1 MVVKTRLLFIVVFGV
16 LLAVPGGLA
25 QTDDSAKIAT
35 QISPSLINVVA
46 LNKNKEEI
54 GRGTAVA
61 ITKDIAVTS
70 YHLVSMAAN
79 CIGFNAKKK
88 SVDINGILTVNKAL
102 DLALVRYDGKVTPLT
117 LGGFEAAAAGKKF
130 YAVGSN
136 ESGDFVVSSG
146 EVRNVYDLGANA
158 KAADT
163 ALSIPEQYTGGAA
176 VDEAG
181 KVFGIVQILDRRLRF
196 IVVGSAVAAMPT
208 TGKET
213 PWKTWMQ
220 EDYMEGVD
228 SAWLCGRLYAW
239 ANDAYSAQRNLE
251 KVTKAQPENLEA
263 WKLLAKG
270 YDTQRDY
277 QSAIDAYKKIT
288 DLDPQNAG
296 AFYGL
301 GQILTRMQRS
311 ADAVA
316 ALEKAIALDPEKKE
330 INFALGNAYEDA
342 HEFQKAGDA
351 YEKYLAS
358 NPANSG
364 LAYQRLGMSRL
375 NANQFDRAAAALED
389 ARKALPDNQNIAY
402 NLAQAYQKAKNLEK
416 AEEVYKNLI
425 QLSPKDAVN
434 YNTYILN
441 MYIEV
446 GQWAKAI
453 EPAQKLVELKP
464 GDEQSLYNLGYMQQQ
479 LQKYPD
485 AIETYKK
492 AVAVK
497 PDYQRAW
504 FQIGWC
510 YYTLKNYK
518 ETIPVM
524 QKDVALAPDDV
535 YGWLYLGMSYMQLK
549 DFNKALD
556 PMKKAV
562 DVEPGNAN
570 ALFNLGVIYLNLKD
584 RYSAQDIVKKL
595 QLIDATLAAK
605 LKSYIK

>member
-1 MVVKTRLLFIVVFGV
+1 MIAKTRVLFIVVFG
-16 LLAVPGGLA
+16 LMLAVPSGLA
-25 QTDDSAKIAT
+25 QTDDSAKVAA

-70 YHLVSMAAN
+70 YHLVSMAVN
-79 CIGFNAKKK
+79 CAGFNAKKK

-102 DLALVRYDGKVTPLT
+102 DLALIRYNGKVTPLT
-117 LGGFEAAAAGKKF
+117 LGGFEAVAAGKKF

-146 EVRNVYDLGANA
+146 EVRNVYDLGPNA

-163 ALSIPEQYTGGAA
+163 ALSIPEQVTGGAA

-196 IVVGSAVAAMPT
+196 IVAGSAVAAMPT

-213 PWKTWMQ
+213 SWKTWMQ
-220 EDYMEGVD
+220 EDYVEGVD
-228 SAWLCGRLYAW
+228 HAWLCGRLYSW
-239 ANDAYSAQRNLE
+239 ANDVYSAQRNLE

-270 YDTQRDY
+270 YETQRDY
-277 QSAIDAYKKIT
+277 QSAIAAYKKIT
-288 DLDPQNAG
+288 DLDPQNAA

-311 ADAVA
+311 AEAIA
-316 ALEKAIALDPEKKE
+316 ALEKAIALDPEKRE
-330 INFALGNAYEDA
+330 VYFAIGNAYEDA
-342 HEFQKAGDA
+342 REFQKAGDA

-358 NPANSG
+358 NPDNSG
-364 LAYQRLGMSRL
+364 PAYQRLGMSRL
-375 NANQFDRAAAALED
+375 NANQFDRAAAALEE

-402 NLAQAYQKAKNLEK
+402 NLAQAYHKAKALDK
-416 AEEVYKNLI
+416 AEEVYKSLI

-441 MYIEV
+441 MYSEV
-446 GQWAKAI
+446 SQWAKAF

-464 GDEQSLYNLGYMQQQ
+464 GDEQSLYNLGYIQQQ
-479 LQKYPD
+479 MQKYPD

-492 AVAVK
+492 AVAIK
-497 PDYQRAW
+497 PDYQRVW

-518 ETIPVM
+518 EAIPVM

-535 YGWLYLGMSYMQLK
+535 YGWLFLGMSYMQLK
-549 DFNKALD
+549 DFNKALE

-562 DVEPGNAN
+562 EVEPGNAN
-570 ALFNLGVIYLNLKD
+570 ALYNLGIIYINLRD
-584 RYSAQDIVKKL
+584 RYSAQDLVKKL
-595 QLIDATLAAK
+595 QQVDAALAAK